1 MSGAVLAAA
10 LIGCAWPCAGERKNN
25 LSLNRNDDDKY
36 LRYKDEM
43 TSVVL
48 ESFPHCL
55 VRVNQVGGVGRSSG
69 RVLLMAICGQ
79 EPTTCRSSDA
89 AASCCT
95 GEIVCMDGQSSYV
108 YIKRKVGTLMSA
120 CVNSTTLPCLAL
132 PSGLLR
138 WSYALAVVRTR
149 RQSFSLS

>member
-1 MSGAVLAAA
+1 MSDAVLAAA

-55 VRVNQVGGVGRSSG
+55 VRINQVGGVGMG
-69 RVLLMAICGQ
+69 LARVLLMVICVQ
-79 EPTTCRSSDA
+79 ESRRLAARRMRLQAAVSEAKLCTWMGRARTCISN
-89 AASCCT
+89 
-95 GEIVCMDGQSSYV
+95 V
-108 YIKRKVGTLMSA
+108 K
-120 CVNSTTLPCLAL
+120 
-132 PSGLLR
+132 
-138 WSYALAVVRTR
+138 
-149 RQSFSLS
+149 